1 MDIHDNII
9 AYHLN
14 FVKIELKISI
24 AKKREK
30 VYHKQQKGVD
40 AFMKQTAH
48 LMAEIQAPLTGTY
61 APYYFRYLGYIKAL
75 AAPNVAARAN
85 ATEALFTLPPA
96 YIYAHDLIAGSI
108 RPMWCEKSTDALNH
122 AAALVNSFGE
132 RDFGTNSDHFSPDYE
147 RVVQGGIPG
156 LLSEIAASEQA
167 HAKEPE
173 RLEYLAAMRK
183 TVEAFRHMI
192 LGYAEAAAQAALS
205 ATETA
210 AELRLVEANCRAI
223 ADRAPKTFAEGLQ
236 LVWLCHTA
244 FNYEGRYAMALGRMD
259 QYLRRLYEQD
269 LAQGHL
275 THARAVELLE
285 NVFAKIYEKH
295 AFMGGD
301 DVVNICIGGTAPDGS
316 SDVNDLSYCIL
327 EAVHNCNLPG
337 PNLSARISVTTPDE
351 FLDAC
356 LKVIGTGLGYPALM
370 NDEVNM
376 AALRRIGY
384 AHEDV
389 CNYTMVGCIENFI
402 TGMQPPWSDGR
413 FDTPRFFE
421 YLFNNGRGILHPS
434 FGPDTGDVS
443 TIDSMEE
450 FMRRFERQ
458 LQFGAEE
465 YFLRFRNH
473 NDRLNPQN
481 YRQPF
486 LSCFC
491 RDCIGRALDMGE
503 GGAVYPSVHGAAL
516 MGVGTVADS
525 LAAIEQVVFVDG
537 AASLAEIGDALRANF
552 EGYDDLRERLL
563 AAPKYGNNNDLAD
576 QYAVW
581 FVRYL
586 SEQFDRFRTRDG
598 GAIYVAM
605 AANVSNI
612 YAGQTL
618 AATPDGRLAGEP
630 LSDAASPTYGRD
642 RRGTTA
648 TVNSLTKP
656 DYTRVA
662 CGTVVNQKF
671 SPAMFEDGKRQ
682 KLLTLIR
689 AYFRKGGQEM
699 QINATSREVLADAM
713 EHPEKYPNL
722 VVRVSGFS
730 ALYVTLARE
739 VQLDI
744 LNRTQQG

>member
-1 MDIHDNII
+1 M
-9 AYHLN
+9 
-14 FVKIELKISI
+14 
-24 AKKREK
+24 
-30 VYHKQQKGVD
+30 
-40 AFMKQTAH
+40 MKQTKQ
-48 LMAEIQAPLTGTY
+48 LMAEIQNLPMGVY
-61 APYYFRYLGYIKAL
+61 APYYFRYLGYKKAL
-75 AAPNVAARAN
+75 SAPNVTARAN
-85 ATEALFTLPPA
+85 GIEALFTLAPA
-96 YIYAHDLIAGSI
+96 YVYDNDLIAGSI
-108 RPMWCEKSTDALNH
+108 RPMWCEKSTDILNY
-122 AAALVNSFGE
+122 AGGIVGSFGE
-132 RDFGTNSDHFSPDYE
+132 RDFGTNNDHFSPDYA
-147 RVVQGGIPG
+147 RVVEEGVHG
-156 LLSEIAASEQA
+156 LLREIDASEQR
-167 HAKEPE
+167 HAAEPE
-173 RLEYLAAMRK
+173 KLEYLAAMRK
-183 TVEAFRHMI
+183 TVEAFRVMI
-192 LGYAEAAAQAALS
+192 LAYAEAAAARAACVP
-205 ATETA
+205 AETA
-210 AELRLVEANCRAI
+210 ADLRAVEANCRAI
-223 ADRAPKTFAEGLQ
+223 ADRAPATFAEGLQ

-269 LAQGHL
+269 LANGRM
-275 THARAVELLE
+275 THERAVELLE
-285 NVFAKIYEKH
+285 NVFIKIYEKH
-295 AFMGGD
+295 AFTGGD
-301 DVVNICIGGTAPDGS
+301 DVVNICIGGTSPDGS
-316 SDVNDLSYCIL
+316 SDVNDLSYCVL
-327 EAVHNCNLPG
+327 EAVRNCNLPG
-337 PNLSARISVTTPDE
+337 PNLSARIGATTPDE

-434 FGPDTGDVS
+434 FGPDTGDVT

-450 FMRRFERQ
+450 FMRRFEEQ
-458 LQFGAEE
+458 LRFGSEE
-465 YFLRFRNH
+465 YFVHFRNH
-473 NDRLNPQN
+473 NDRLNPKN

-491 RDCIGRALDMGE
+491 RDCIGRAMDMGE

-525 LAAIEQVVFVDG
+525 LAAIEQVVFVEH
-537 AASLAEIGDALRANF
+537 AATLSEIGEALRANF
-552 EGYDDLRERLL
+552 EGYDDLRDRLL
-563 AAPKYGNNNDLAD
+563 AAPKYGNNNDFVD
-576 QYAVW
+576 KYAVW

-586 SEQFDRFRTRDG
+586 TEQFDRFRTRDG

-612 YAGQTL
+612 YAGMTL

-630 LSDAASPTYGRD
+630 LSDAASPTYGKD
-642 RRGTTA
+642 TRGPTS

-656 DYTRVA
+656 DYTCVA

-671 SPAMFEDGKRQ
+671 SPAMFEDGKRE
-682 KLLTLIR
+682 KLITLIR
-689 AYFRKGGQEM
+689 TYFGKGGQEM

-713 EHPEKYPNL
+713 EHPERYPNL

-730 ALYVTLARE
+730 ALYVTLAKE